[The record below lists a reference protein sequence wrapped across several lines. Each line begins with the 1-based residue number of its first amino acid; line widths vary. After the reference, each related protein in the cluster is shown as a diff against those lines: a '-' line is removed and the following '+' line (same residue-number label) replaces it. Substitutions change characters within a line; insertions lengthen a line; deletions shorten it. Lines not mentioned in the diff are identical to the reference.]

1 MSHLKLNATIYYF
14 IHSFWLSCLFIAIII
29 LANSHESTT
38 ECMRKLLNSSEVQAI
53 LSEAISD
60 GGEEVVACYLHDFAH
75 MTYIPQG
82 DDELK
87 VTVEYHY
94 EMYSL
99 KSYVVNFHTQMR
111 RESEPCFSHMKK
123 DTSNQNRVRCVFT
136 CGRNYTSNQ
145 KPQCCL

>member
-1 MSHLKLNATIYYF
+1 M
-14 IHSFWLSCLFIAIII
+14 I

-38 ECMRKLLNSSEVQAI
+38 ECMRKLLNNSEVQVI

-99 KSYVVNFHTQMR
+99 KSYVVNFHAQMR
-111 RESEPCFSHMKK
+111 REERTMLFAHC
-123 DTSNQNRVRCVFT
+123 CVFT
-136 CGRNYTSNQ
+136 CERNYTSNQ

>member
-1 MSHLKLNATIYYF
+1 MSHLILNATIYSF
-14 IHSFWLSCLFIAIII
+14 IHLFIIHFDCHVFFIAIMI

-99 KSYVVNFHTQMR
+99 KSYVVNFHR
-111 RESEPCFSHMKK
+111 K
-123 DTSNQNRVRCVFT
+123 
-136 CGRNYTSNQ
+136 
-145 KPQCCL
+145 